1 MWKHAFKPSSIS
13 LITVAGLNFGRL
25 IGGTLIVEVF
35 FAIPGVGKYLVESV
49 FKRDYL
55 AVQGAVV
62 LITVGYVF
70 SLFLLDAAYAL
81 LDPRIRN
88 ARVAV

>member
-1 MWKHAFKPSSIS
+1 V
-13 LITVAGLNFGRL
+13 TVAGLNFGRL
-25 IGGTLIVEVF
+25 IGGTLIVEVY
-35 FAIPGVGKYLVESV
+35 FALNGIGNYLITSV

-62 LITVGYVF
+62 LITVGYV
-70 SLFLLDAAYAL
+70 LVTFLLDAFYVL